1 MSIEA
6 LASYVLNEV
15 ALDGDYGRFFM
26 LLYSFFDSYT
36 IHSGASE
43 LEKLS
48 SYISAPVYWDTF
60 LRINAGNLKAFSERV
75 RFSPGL
81 FFFSLFFFF
90 S

>member
-6 LASYVLNEV
+6 LASYILNEV

-48 SYISAPVYWDTF
+48 SYISAHYFIWI
-60 LRINAGNLKAFSERV
+60 LGY
-75 RFSPGL
+75 L
-81 FFFSLFFFF
+81 FENQCREP
-90 S
+90 